1 MKNQEALSIFADH
14 RNKPLSEVI
23 KEGGIVGAGGA
34 GFPAYV
40 KYSTPQPYHLTNAQE
55 SEPGYYMDKWLHK
68 VHAEKFAQLYRFLLE
83 WGTNKIIIAPK
94 YKNREWFLPLEK
106 ATEGRVFD
114 CRGKNPIN
122 PDDYKESILFT
133 YTDDTYAF
141 GKEQATLRVTTG
153 VKMTSR
159 DLPGDYGYIVNN
171 SETLYNIYRMLFEG
185 HPVTSKFIHVYGET
199 PQHVFTEV
207 PLGTMTEDLLLE
219 AGTSIAEVERK
230 GHVIIDGGPG
240 WFSVVEDPHN
250 YAVTK
255 RLNSL
260 IVVDPEYVDLKR
272 KDIRDVPK
280 RNGYPRRP
288 KEEQEQEPRDLFEPN
303 HVRVQLIDSA
313 FPIVKPAIPQVKTG
327 DYVEVG
333 QVIAVASNEGF
344 SIPQHASISGTVKD
358 VTERWIHIQRGNV

>member
-1 MKNQEALSIFADH
+1 MENQESLPIFTAH
-14 RNKPLSEVI
+14 RNKSLAEVI

-40 KYSTPQPYHLTNAQE
+40 KYSNPQPFHLTNAQE

-83 WGTNKIIIAPK
+83 WGTKKILIAPK

-122 PDDYKESILFT
+122 PDDYKEPILFT

-141 GKEQATLRVTTG
+141 GKEQATLRVTAG
-153 VKMTSR
+153 VKMGAR
-159 DLPGDYGYIVNN
+159 DLPGDHGFIVNN
-171 SETLYNIYRMLFEG
+171 SETLYNIYRFLFDG
-185 HPVTSKFIHVYGET
+185 HPVTSKFVHVYGET

-207 PLGTMTEDLLLE
+207 PLGTMTEDLLRE

-240 WFSVVEDPHN
+240 WFTVVEDPHN

-260 IVVDPEYVDLKR
+260 IVVDPEYVDLNR

-280 RNGYPRRP
+280 RKGYPRIP
-288 KEEQEQEPRDLFEPN
+288 IEEQEQEPRGLLKPD
-303 HVRVQLIDSA
+303 HVRVQMIDSA
-313 FPIVKPAIPQVKTG
+313 FAIVKPAQPQVTTG
-327 DYVEVG
+327 DFVEVG
-333 QVIAVASNEGF
+333 DLIAVASNEGF
-344 SIPQHASISGTVKD
+344 SVPQHASISGTVTE
-358 VTERWIHIQRGNV
+358 VTDRWIQIQR